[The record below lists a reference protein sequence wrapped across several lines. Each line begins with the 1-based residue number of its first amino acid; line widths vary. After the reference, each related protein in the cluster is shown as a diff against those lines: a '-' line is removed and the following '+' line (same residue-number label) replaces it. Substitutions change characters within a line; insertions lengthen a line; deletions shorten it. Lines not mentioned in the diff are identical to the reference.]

1 MPGPVF
7 IAGDDVDLRTIEQ
20 DDLQFIQEAINH
32 PDIRRYA
39 GGDVP
44 YNRERYESE
53 RFEMISSGD
62 VVHLLVCDDDEPLGD
77 ISLAPIDE
85 RRGWANL
92 GYRIHPDHQGDG
104 AATEAARLVVTHGF
118 EGLALHRISATIA
131 ASNGPS
137 KRVVEKLGFV
147 HEGTK
152 RDDEF
157 IQGEYVDRE
166 IYAVLSDEWDPEE

>member
-7 IAGDDVDLRTIEQ
+7 IAGDEVDLRTIEQ
-20 DDLQFIQEAINH
+20 DDLPFIQKSINH
-32 PDIRRYA
+32 PEVRPYA
-39 GGDVP
+39 GGDAP
-44 YNRERYESE
+44 YNRERYENE
-53 RFEMISSGD
+53 RFDMISSGD
-62 VVHLLVCDDDEPLGD
+62 VVHLLVCDGDKPLGD

-85 RRGWANL
+85 RRDWANL
-92 GYRIHPDHQGDG
+92 GYRIHPDHQGEG
-104 AATEAARLVVTHGF
+104 AATEAASLLVTHGF
-118 EGLALHRISATIA
+118 EELALHRISATIA
-131 ASNGPS
+131 APNEAS

-166 IYAVLSDEWDPEE
+166 IYAVLSDEWDPVE